1 MQIYPSTDL
10 GPIPIL
16 HADAF
21 EDSDNVTTLFTLST
35 RELLVDAEVCLAQYF
50 KDRQPSSAASP
61 TITHTQMFGRKRHLF
76 EKAVSDNDK
85 EDKEDKAAG
94 AKRQRIGD

>member
-21 EDSDNVTTLFTLST
+21 EDSDNVTTLFVLHT
-35 RELLVDAEVCLAQYF
+35 RELLADAEVCLAQYF
-50 KDRQPSSAASP
+50 KEREPSSAVSP
-61 TITHTQMFGRKRHLF
+61 TITHTQMFNRKRHLF
-76 EKAVSDNDK
+76 QQAESDDDK
-85 EDKEDKAAG
+85 EDEPAG